1 MPFFL
6 LKEIYIEKNKYI
18 IVDDIQYILHITD
31 EPSRAARSFN
41 RS

>member
-18 IVDDIQYILHITD
+18 IADDIQYILHITD
-31 EPSRAARSFN
+31 ESARAACSFD
-41 RS
+41 RW